1 MDNKLHNDNDDLEN
15 FFHDRLFGF
24 QDEPGLDMWER
35 IEHQI
40 PEKPKKNFKPV
51 FIWASRAV
59 AACLILTLGIFNYQY
74 RNQLDHVAS
83 QLQDSNNSMASLEA
97 RINGFYDNLASQ
109 PIAQTTAET
118 DENLNTNPRI
128 QQTVSQQPQVI
139 YLPVYSS
146 KPLAVTASQNKAEQ
160 PKNIVQ
166 KNIIAAS
173 ANQAKSSPKTK
184 SKTTSKKQAER
195 SSIMAFASNHFNVA
209 NKEDILDLR
218 KKLVATKNPIFV
230 NKKKLNVPSSQ
241 LAMKRGKWGIGND
254 NTGVVS
260 KLSKS
265 RNSQKAQFKRKE
277 AESVMKNWASD
288 GNRLQQAEKTIDW
301 DKIIGV
307 GANYSINN
315 NLSFFMGPD
324 YWESSK
330 RPSML
335 STNNLYPYTVGIE
348 SGVTYHF

>member
-1 MDNKLHNDNDDLEN
+1 MDNKLHNDNDGLED

-35 IEHQI
+35 IQNQI
-40 PEKPKKNFKPV
+40 PEKPKRNLKPI

-83 QLQDSNNSMASLEA
+83 QLQDSNDSMASLEA
-97 RINGFYDNLASQ
+97 KINGFYDNLASQ
-109 PIAQTTAET
+109 QVAQTVAEI
-118 DENLNTNPRI
+118 DENINTNPRI
-128 QQTVSQQPQVI
+128 QQTASQPQVI
-139 YLPVYSS
+139 YLPVYTNES
-146 KPLAVTASQNKAEQ
+146 LAIVASETKVEQ
-160 PKNIVQ
+160 PKRVEQ
-166 KNIIAAS
+166 KNTITS
-173 ANQAKSSPKTK
+173 VSKAKSNP
-184 SKTTSKKQAER
+184 KTTSNTSSRRQSAKG
-195 SSIMAFASNHFNVA
+195 SIMAFASNHFNIA

-218 KKLVATKNPIFV
+218 KKLITTKNPIFI

-241 LAMKRGKWGIGND
+241 LAMKKGNWGMGND
-254 NTGVVS
+254 NTGIVS
-260 KLSKS
+260 NLPKS
-265 RNSQKAQFKRKE
+265 RTSRKSHFKSKE
-277 AESVMKNWASD
+277 ADSVMKNWTSE
-288 GNRLQQAEKTIDW
+288 GNRLQQAEKSIDW
-301 DKIIGV
+301 DKVIGI

-330 RPSML
+330 KPSVL
-335 STNNLYPYTVGIE
+335 STNDLYPYTVGIE